1 MCETR
6 VAHSSQN
13 KSVLTQLLSK
23 AVEVEVARIEVEYK
37 DGYEEIYAVKGN
49 LGYGFRL
56 RSSSKEA
63 FALRRELYSIPKKGK
78 KLNIL
83 GKEYLVKVKI
93 VNSFGE
99 DAFRVIVKSA

>member
-1 MCETR
+1 
-6 VAHSSQN
+6 
-13 KSVLTQLLSK
+13 LTQLLSK

-63 FALRRELYSIPKKGK
+63 FALRRELYSRVPKKGK

-99 DAFRVIVKSA
+99 DAFRVTVKSA